1 MSNFSFIE
9 YSFDPNKN
17 NPEEIFSSLNRLGF
31 VQRNIHAS
39 NKSSMWTQHQC
50 IILLREHTNIA
61 VPCVTGVGIVVDE
74 STLTDSYHFDE
85 DCGMLVAHD
94 PNNFR
99 ILAMPELSLSKMIAH
114 GYTVIDKKQYETTGL
129 EYFSGIVY
137 NTTDSNVITFY
148 ENLGFKYTRN
158 SDRYD
163 TLMSTNN
170 RFTLLLN
177 KKNNSNSVNIVYA
190 DTSDVFKTTSCYTVA
205 GFNSREYT
213 IDKTNLNFGINLNYK
228 ITGYNCIAK
237 GNQESYTIENIVR
250 EPLPGFDLVY
260 RTRKQYL
267 HIEEEIVDTHNAT
280 A

>member
-9 YSFDPNKN
+9 YSFHPDKHD
-17 NPEEIFSSLNRLGF
+17 PEEIFSSLNRLGF
-31 VQRNIHAS
+31 VQRNIHVS

-50 IILLREHTNIA
+50 IILLREHAHIT
-61 VPCVTGVGIVVDE
+61 VPCVTGIGFVVVE
-74 STLTDSYHFDE
+74 ATLTDSYHFDE

-114 GYTVIDKKQYETTGL
+114 GYTVIDKKQYDTTGL

-137 NTTDSNVITFY
+137 NTTDSNVIKFY

-177 KKNNSNSVNIVYA
+177 KKNNTNSVNIVYA
-190 DTSDVFKTTSCYTVA
+190 DTSDVFKTTSYYTVA
-205 GFNSREYT
+205 GFDSREYVM
-213 IDKTNLNFGINLNYK
+213 DKANLNFGTNLNYK
-228 ITGYNCIAK
+228 ITGYNCLAK
-237 GNQESYTIENIVR
+237 GNKTSYTIENIVR
-250 EPLPGFDLVY
+250 EPLPSFDLVY
-260 RTRKQYL
+260 RTRRQYL
-267 HIEEEIVDTHNAT
+267 HIEEEIVDTHYAT